1 MSKGLKQGA
10 MLLFEE
16 EHFRQRKDKD
26 GKAEAHL
33 SDVFENEARMTGGER
48 MRKGERGWKGEVW
61 GGQNLWGPREGP
73 SFLL

>member
-10 MLLFEE
+10 ILIFEE
-16 EHFRQRKDKD
+16 ERFRQRKDKD

-33 SDVFENEARMTGGER
+33 SHVFENEARVTGGER
-48 MRKGERGWKGEVW
+48 MRKGEGGWKGEVW
-61 GGQNLWGPREGP
+61 GGQNLWGPQEGP